1 MEDDWANAKTEISI
15 SSFSKHLRI
24 IKNDENNKNLLNY
37 FGGFSNTNEIWNILG
52 NYLTNIK
59 NIIFIIVSNYKLKI
73 IL

>member
-1 MEDDWANAKTEISI
+1 LEDDWANAKTEISI
-15 SSFSKHLRI
+15 SSFSKYLRI

-37 FGGFSNTNEIWNILG
+37 FVGFSNTNEIWNILG

-59 NIIFIIVSNYKLKI
+59 NIIFIIVSNYKLNI

>member
-15 SSFSKHLRI
+15 SSFSKYLRI

-37 FGGFSNTNEIWNILG
+37 FVGFSNTNEIWNILG

-59 NIIFIIVSNYKLKI
+59 NIIFIIVSNYKLNI

>member
-37 FGGFSNTNEIWNILG
+37 FGGFNNTNEILNILG

-59 NIIFIIVSNYKLKI
+59 NIIFIIVFNYKLNI

>member
-1 MEDDWANAKTEISI
+1 MKDDWANAKTEISI
-15 SSFSKHLRI
+15 NSFSKHLRI

-37 FGGFSNTNEIWNILG
+37 FVGFSNTNEIWNILG

-59 NIIFIIVSNYKLKI
+59 NIIFIIISNYKLNI